1 MANHSHVAGSSQQE
15 RDVTGWVG
23 WVYFA
28 AFLLILNG
36 SFQTIMGII
45 ALFNS
50 QVYAVVN
57 DTVVLFNIATW
68 GFVHMLLGIIL
79 IAAGSALFTGRLW
92 ARIVGVI
99 VATVSILSQLMF
111 ISAYPFWSI
120 IAIIIDFAVIYALTV
135 HGAEAAFTDDEL
147 EA

>member
-1 MANHSHVAGSSQQE
+1 MANHSHTVRSSQQDRE
-15 RDVTGWVG
+15 VTGWVG
-23 WVYFA
+23 WIYFA

-36 SFQTIMGII
+36 SFQTMMGII

-57 DTVVLFNIATW
+57 DTVVLFNVGTW
-68 GFVHMLLGIIL
+68 GFIHLLLGIVL
-79 IAAGSALFTGRLW
+79 ISAGGALFSGRMW
-92 ARIVGVI
+92 ARVVAII

-120 IAIIIDFAVIYALTV
+120 IAIIIDFAIIYALTV
-135 HGAEAAFTDDEL
+135 HGSEALIEDDEI
-147 EA
+147 

>member
-1 MANHSHVAGSSQQE
+1 MAQHSPVVHHSGQE
-15 RDVTGWVG
+15 REVTGWVG

-36 SFQTIMGII
+36 AFQTIMGII

-57 DTVVLFNIATW
+57 DTVVLFNIGAW
-68 GFVHMLLGIIL
+68 GFIHLLLGIIL
-79 IAAGSALFTGRLW
+79 IAAGSALFSGRLW
-92 ARIVGVI
+92 ARVVAII

-120 IAIIIDFAVIYALTV
+120 IAIIIDFAIIYALTV
-135 HGAEAAFTDDEL
+135 HGSEAVIEDETV
-147 EA
+147 